1 MPSTELGRLLHH
13 VVHPHPRTQEAD
25 HTLPILHMRKLNHL
39 PRSTGLI
46 RGRTGSRPEL
56 LTQNSEGTGTG
67 ATVIWPE
74 QLRPL
79 EPQRPTKGDHEQT
92 RKSRRGPD
100 RVLGA
105 LERCIVTGRR
115 SPAGSLSH
123 WLYHRFATPA
133 SKGTNWGP
141 EMLSDLPK
149 VAQQV
154 NCRARL

>member
-1 MPSTELGRLLHH
+1 
-13 VVHPHPRTQEAD
+13 
-25 HTLPILHMRKLNHL
+25 MRKLNHL

-123 WLYHRFATPA
+123 WLYHRFATTASRPA
-133 SKGTNWGP
+133 GALWLLASLLH
-141 EMLSDLPK
+141 LSPLRCACFSSLPPPLFTLRPWLGL
-149 VAQQV
+149 VQ
-154 NCRARL
+154 L